1 MKDTVGNF
9 VSFIEKAVILIILVS
24 TITAIVFEIL
34 KMIDA
39 KYVEL
44 ADLLLLFIYVEV
56 IGMVRVYMISNRVRM
71 TYPLFIAI
79 TALSRLIILQG
90 KDSNPELLLY
100 EAGAIVLVAIAVVI
114 LRLRYIPILRPFEMW
129 MKYPQKILRKIII
142 LKKIAVIGTGLSA
155 LSLAHHLPSLDIT
168 FLKNHGDRVVVFQ
181 LEGMKTMPLT
191 MVLII

>member
-1 MKDTVGNF
+1 MKDAVGNF
-9 VSFIEKAVILIILVS
+9 VSFVEKAVILIILGS
-24 TITAIVFEIL
+24 TITAIIFEIL

-39 KYVEL
+39 QSVEL

-100 EAGAIVLVAIAVVI
+100 EAGAIVLV
-114 LRLRYIPILRPFEMW
+114 
-129 MKYPQKILRKIII
+129 
-142 LKKIAVIGTGLSA
+142 
-155 LSLAHHLPSLDIT
+155 DIT
-168 FLKNHGDRVVVFQ
+168 VVNKRIRYSTIVPHI
-181 LEGMKTMPLT
+181 EGIEEIQTEKKSKKKK
-191 MVLII
+191 

>member
-1 MKDTVGNF
+1 MKDAVGNF
-9 VSFIEKAVILIILVS
+9 VSFVEKAVILIILGS
-24 TITAIVFEIL
+24 TITAIIFEIL

-39 KYVEL
+39 QYVEL

-100 EAGAIVLVAIAVVI
+100 EAGAIVLVAIAVII
-114 LRLRYIPILRPFEMW
+114 LRLRYIPILRPIEGIDEIPTE
-129 MKYPQKILRKIII
+129 KDS
-142 LKKIAVIGTGLSA
+142 KK
-155 LSLAHHLPSLDIT
+155 
-168 FLKNHGDRVVVFQ
+168 K
-181 LEGMKTMPLT
+181 
-191 MVLII
+191 

>member
-1 MKDTVGNF
+1 MKDAVGNF
-9 VSFIEKAVILIILVS
+9 VSFVEKAVILIILVS
-24 TITAIVFEIL
+24 TITAIIFEIL

-39 KYVEL
+39 QYVEL

-114 LRLRYIPILRPFEMW
+114 LRIRYIPLLRPVEGVDEIPT
-129 MKYPQKILRKIII
+129 KENP
-142 LKKIAVIGTGLSA
+142 KK
-155 LSLAHHLPSLDIT
+155 
-168 FLKNHGDRVVVFQ
+168 K
-181 LEGMKTMPLT
+181 
-191 MVLII
+191 

>member
-1 MKDTVGNF
+1 MVMKDTVGNF
-9 VSFIEKAVILIILVS
+9 VSFVEKAVILIILVS
-24 TITAIVFEIL
+24 TITAIIFEIL

-39 KYVEL
+39 QYVEL

-114 LRLRYIPILRPFEMW
+114 LRLRYIPILRPIEGIDEI
-129 MKYPQKILRKIII
+129 PN
-142 LKKIAVIGTGLSA
+142 KKDS
-155 LSLAHHLPSLDIT
+155 
-168 FLKNHGDRVVVFQ
+168 K
-181 LEGMKTMPLT
+181 KK
-191 MVLII
+191 

>member
-1 MKDTVGNF
+1 MKDAVGNF
-9 VSFIEKAVILIILVS
+9 VSFVEKAVILIILVS
-24 TITAIVFEIL
+24 TITAIIFEIW

-39 KYVEL
+39 QYVEL

-100 EAGAIVLVAIAVVI
+100 EAGAIVLVAIAVII
-114 LRLRYIPILRPFEMW
+114 LRLRYIPILRPIEGIDEIPTE
-129 MKYPQKILRKIII
+129 KDS
-142 LKKIAVIGTGLSA
+142 KK
-155 LSLAHHLPSLDIT
+155 
-168 FLKNHGDRVVVFQ
+168 K
-181 LEGMKTMPLT
+181 
-191 MVLII
+191 